1 MKKDSLGLYC
11 SHESDKEVDAS
22 KNDVNSCLRF
32 LYVKLRVVRNC
43 SNLIEKR
50 NDKMEKE
57 LQQRAP
63 IYEALERFRRMR
75 IVPFDVPGHK
85 HGRGNPELVELLG
98 EKCVGIDVNSMKPL
112 DNLCHPVSVIKEAE
126 ELAADAFGAKHAF
139 LMVGGTTS
147 SVQAMVLSC
156 CKKGDK
162 IILPRNVHRSV
173 INALVLCGA
182 HPVYVNPDVDKE
194 LGISLG
200 MKVSQ
205 VEQAIRENPDA
216 VAVFVNNPT
225 YYGICSDLKTIVK
238 LAHEQDMKVLV
249 DEAHGTH
256 FYFGENL
263 PISAMAAGADMASV
277 SMHKSG
283 GSLTQSSF
291 LLIGEGVKEGHVR
304 QIINLTQT
312 TSGSYLL
319 LSSLDI
325 SRRNLA
331 LRGRETF
338 EKVIELAEYARKEIN
353 EIPGFYAFS
362 KEIINKD
369 SVYDFDV
376 TKLSI
381 HTLETGLAGIEVYD
395 LLRDEYD
402 IQIEF
407 GDFGNIL
414 AYLSIGDRKR
424 DIERLVS
431 SLSEVA
437 RRFGKKKVDLIEQ
450 EYIPPQ
456 VAVSPQ
462 EAFYAEKESKTLRD
476 AIGFICSEFVMCYPP
491 GIPILAPGER
501 VTKEIIEHIE
511 YAKEKG
517 CTITGPEDAEIN
529 YLNVLKGV

>member
-325 SRRNLA
+325 SRRNLERS
-331 LRGRETF
+331 LHLPTMQ
-338 EKVIELAEYARKEIN
+338 EKRLIKLA
-353 EIPGFYAFS
+353 
-362 KEIINKD
+362 
-369 SVYDFDV
+369 
-376 TKLSI
+376 
-381 HTLETGLAGIEVYD
+381 
-395 LLRDEYD
+395 D
-402 IQIEF
+402 IMRF
-407 GDFGNIL
+407 P
-414 AYLSIGDRKR
+414 K
-424 DIERLVS
+424 
-431 SLSEVA
+431 SL
-437 RRFGKKKVDLIEQ
+437 
-450 EYIPPQ
+450 
-456 VAVSPQ
+456 
-462 EAFYAEKESKTLRD
+462 
-476 AIGFICSEFVMCYPP
+476 
-491 GIPILAPGER
+491 
-501 VTKEIIEHIE
+501 
-511 YAKEKG
+511 
-517 CTITGPEDAEIN
+517 
-529 YLNVLKGV
+529 